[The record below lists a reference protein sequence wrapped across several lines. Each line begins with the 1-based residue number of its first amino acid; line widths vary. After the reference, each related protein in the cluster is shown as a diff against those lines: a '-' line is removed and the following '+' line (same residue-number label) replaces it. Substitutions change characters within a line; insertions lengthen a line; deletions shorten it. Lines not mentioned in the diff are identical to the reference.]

1 MSGALARPLA
11 DSDMKVP
18 LAVDFDGTI
27 CLVDTLLWL
36 RARCRSSP
44 QLETLRQ
51 SARASSKQ
59 AEKLFLWE
67 HVGLDIDSLPW
78 DEEILHTL
86 AAQSR
91 QGRQLIL
98 VTGSAQPLARAAVE
112 RLGIFDEYWGST
124 SDVNLTGM
132 WKAAKLVEVFGEGG
146 YDYVGDS
153 PADVPVWSKARLGYF
168 LDRPGSVPFEIPIEV
183 RRLPSTRPLQTPWI
197 DADGDGDDFV
207 VGQ

>member
-91 QGRQLIL
+91 QGRQLITRNR
-98 VTGSAQPLARAAVE
+98 VCATP
-112 RLGIFDEYWGST
+112 
-124 SDVNLTGM
+124 
-132 WKAAKLVEVFGEGG
+132 
-146 YDYVGDS
+146 
-153 PADVPVWSKARLGYF
+153 
-168 LDRPGSVPFEIPIEV
+168 RPSRG
-183 RRLPSTRPLQTPWI
+183 
-197 DADGDGDDFV
+197 
-207 VGQ
+207 